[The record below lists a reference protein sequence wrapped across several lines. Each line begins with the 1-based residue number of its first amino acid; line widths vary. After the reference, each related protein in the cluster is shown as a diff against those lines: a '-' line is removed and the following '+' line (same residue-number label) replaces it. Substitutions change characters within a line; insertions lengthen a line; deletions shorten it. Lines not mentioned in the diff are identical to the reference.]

1 MLRLSVTQQR
11 CQIYATWVKTVLSF
25 LASFRG
31 LAALL
36 FVIIKEVI
44 SNFTLLQRRHNVTI
58 IMQHASCL
66 KSVISPVGTSTAFPL
81 MSEIQVEKR
90 FLFSVK
96 ALLA

>member
-1 MLRLSVTQQR
+1 MLRFSVTGTAEMSD
-11 CQIYATWVKTVLSF
+11 ITWVKTVLSF
-25 LASFRG
+25 LASFKG

-44 SNFTLLQRRHNVTI
+44 SNFTLLQQRHNVTI

-66 KSVISPVGTSTAFPL
+66 KSVMSLVGTSTAFPL

-96 ALLA
+96 ALLT